1 MRVVAE
7 RGARRV
13 GVEALHQV
21 PVGWVGSSPR
31 RAPAASRNALATS
44 SAAAMSRRETAGH
57 GSGSGA
63 G

>member
-21 PVGWVGSSPR
+21 PVGGSVVSR
-31 RAPAASRNALATS
+31 RAAAASRNALATS